1 MTDYCAYLQLQPE
14 GVADCRFGAVGHPLD
29 GSLAEAVVPLNV
41 AKLGH
46 LGLKVPE
53 FAQFLHE
60 AAPRVEQ
67 DVEEDVLLSIPVL
80 VHEAGDV
87 VKHAAGVVADT
98 ELLVPPTPVLPL
110 HIVRV
115 GLELRV
121 QVGEV
126 GLVAALRH
134 VALLRQQLQQ
144 TPRRPLDQLQAPAVV
159 READVRELDLL
170 GRVLQTENMNF
181 IDSNNILGKKTIFNH

>member
-1 MTDYCAYLQLQPE
+1 MTDYCVYLQLQPE

-29 GSLAEAVVPLNV
+29 GSLAEAVVPL
-41 AKLGH
+41 
-46 LGLKVPE
+46 
-53 FAQFLHE
+53 
-60 AAPRVEQ
+60 
-67 DVEEDVLLSIPVL
+67 
-80 VHEAGDV
+80 
-87 VKHAAGVVADT
+87 
-98 ELLVPPTPVLPL
+98 TPVLPL

-181 IDSNNILGKKTIFNH
+181 IDSNNILRKKTIFNH